1 MGLHIVG
8 TYPKAEPNTS
18 YGILVP
24 WSAAEEP
31 GGIENAI
38 RRIERHVLPTDLQLD
53 PHSLLAHAVLGKQPD
68 HQQMAWMEREFGR
81 DLVRYSDQYGYWTWD
96 RRKIQQ
102 LSAADLRRLFLGLG
116 G

>member
-1 MGLHIVG
+1 M
-8 TYPKAEPNTS
+8 
-18 YGILVP
+18 
-24 WSAAEEP
+24 
-31 GGIENAI
+31 
-38 RRIERHVLPTDLQLD
+38 LPTDLQLD